1 MRTPVAGGLAAAAL
15 GLLLAGLA
23 LRSWQLV
30 LLALPPI
37 IVLALGS
44 LFPPVRP
51 RVVAVRS
58 LSRDRA
64 EVGHPVEVHLLV
76 RNEGPALDLVEI
88 VDVLPRELAV
98 VRGTNHEIGRASCR
112 ERW

>member
-1 MRTPVAGGLAAAAL
+1 MRTPLASGLAAAAL

-37 IVLALGS
+37 IVLALGF

-64 EVGHPVEVHLLV
+64 EVGHPVEGHLPV
-76 RNEGPALDLVEI
+76 RNEGPALDLVAI
-88 VDVLPRELAV
+88 VDVLPRQHAV
-98 VRGTNHEIGRASCR
+98 LRGKNHVDE
-112 ERW
+112 